1 MADKKI
7 KVLLVDDIPETIK
20 NISRMLKFDPQ
31 IEIVGQA
38 AGGREA
44 LQKVK
49 DLDPDVVVMDIN
61 MPDMDGITATQHIR
75 QRYIFTQVIILSVQS
90 DPNYMRRAMRA
101 GAHDFL
107 SKPPMMDELTSVV
120 KRAGKISEE
129 QRSMAEAAMVM
140 QSSSVAAGGMVPSI
154 QGNII
159 CVYSPKGGT
168 GTTTIAAN
176 LAVALRTG
184 NNKVLI
190 VDGSNQYGSIP
201 ILFSVQNKYSVLD
214 LLPRVEELDSGFID
228 DVVSTHETSGV
239 DILSAPPRL
248 ENAEE
253 VTADAFITLIDYL
266 RHYYHYV
273 IVDTPSYLNEIAL
286 STIEVADVTVLIS
299 SIEITSLRN
308 SNSFLVLYRALGFDP
323 AKLMFIL
330 NFFDRR
336 EHISPERI
344 SESLHQKIE
353 LALPLDEKGE
363 VRESVKR
370 GIPLTVENRGNILS
384 KNIFLLANRIEEHLR
399 QLKQEA

>member
-1 MADKKI
+1 MAENTI

-20 NISRMLKFDPQ
+20 NITRMLKFDPE

-38 AGGREA
+38 VDGRDA
-44 LQKVK
+44 LHKVK
-49 DLDPDVVVMDIN
+49 DLDPDVVIMDIN

-75 QRYIFTQVIILSVQS
+75 QRYIFTHVIILSVQS

-120 KRAGKISEE
+120 KRAGKLSEE
-129 QRSMAEAAMVM
+129 QRSMAEAAMGM
-140 QSSSVAAGGMVPSI
+140 QSSKASGGIVPI
-154 QGNII
+154 LQGKSI

-168 GTTTIAAN
+168 GKTTIAAN
-176 LAVALRTG
+176 LAVALRATN
-184 NNKVLI
+184 NNKVIL
-190 VDGSNQYGSIP
+190 VDGNSQYGSVP
-201 ILFSVQNKYSVLD
+201 IFFSIQNKYTVLD
-214 LLPRVEELDSGFID
+214 LLSRVEELDPDMIAE
-228 DVVSTHETSGV
+228 VVSTHEPSGV
-239 DILSAPPRL
+239 DILAAPPRL

-253 VTADAFITLIDYL
+253 VTPAAFVALISYL
-266 RHYYHYV
+266 RRYYNYV
-273 IVDTPSYLNEIAL
+273 IVDTSSYLNELTL
-286 STIEVADVTVLIS
+286 SVLESADLNILLS

-308 SNSFLVLYRALGFDP
+308 ANSFLVLYRALGYDP

-353 LALPLDEKGE
+353 LALPLDEKLE
-363 VRESVKR
+363 VRESVKK
-370 GIPLTVENRGNILS
+370 GIPLAVENRANIFI
-384 KNIFLLANRIEEHLR
+384 KNIFLLANRLEERLN
-399 QLKQEA
+399 QLEETV

>member
-1 MADKKI
+1 MAENTI

-20 NISRMLKFDPQ
+20 NITRMLKFDAE

-38 AGGREA
+38 SEGREA

-107 SKPPMMDELTSVV
+107 SKPPMMDELTSVI
-120 KRAGKISEE
+120 KRAGKLSEE
-129 QRSMAEAAMVM
+129 QRSMAEATLGM
-140 QSSSVAAGGMVPSI
+140 QSSKASGGMAQVLKGKSI
-154 QGNII
+154 CI
-159 CVYSPKGGT
+159 YSPKGGT
-168 GTTTIAAN
+168 GVTTVAAN
-176 LAVALRTG
+176 LAVALRAK
-184 NNKVLI
+184 NNKVCL
-190 VDGSNQYGSIP
+190 VDGNNQYGSVP
-201 ILFSVQNKYSVLD
+201 ILFSVQSKYTVLD
-214 LLPRVEELDSGFID
+214 LLTRVEELDPDIIS
-228 DVVSTHETSGV
+228 DVMVTHEQSGV
-239 DILSAPPRL
+239 DILPAPPRL

-253 VTADAFITLIDYL
+253 VTAESFVALIDYL
-266 RHYYHYV
+266 RRYYHYV
-273 IVDTPSYLNEIAL
+273 VVDTSSYLNELTL
-286 STIEVADVTVLIS
+286 SVLESSDINVLMS

-308 SNSFLVLYRALGFDP
+308 CNSFLLLYRALGYDP
-323 AKLMFIL
+323 SKLMFIL

-336 EHISPERI
+336 EHISPDRI

-353 LALPLDEKGE
+353 LALPLDEKNE

-370 GIPLTVENRGNILS
+370 GVPIAIENRANLLV
-384 KNIFLLANRIEEHLR
+384 KNIFLLANRIEERIKAL
-399 QLKQEA
+399 EETV

>member
-1 MADKKI
+1 MAENTI

-20 NISRMLKFDPQ
+20 NITRMLKFDPE

-38 AGGREA
+38 VDGRDA

-49 DLDPDVVVMDIN
+49 TLDPDVVIMDIN

-129 QRSMAEAAMVM
+129 QRSMAEAAVGM
-140 QSSSVAAGGMVPSI
+140 QSAKGGGVVPLLQGKSV
-154 QGNII
+154 
-159 CVYSPKGGT
+159 CVYSPKGGA

-176 LAVALRTG
+176 LAVALRAKD
-184 NNKVLI
+184 NKVIL
-190 VDGSNQYGSIP
+190 VDGNSQYGSVP
-201 ILFSVQNKYSVLD
+201 ILFSLQPKFTVLD
-214 LLPRVEELDSGFID
+214 LLTRVEELDPDVIG
-228 DVVSTHETSGV
+228 DVVSTHDSSGV
-239 DILSAPPRL
+239 DVLAAPPRL

-253 VTADAFITLIDYL
+253 VVPGAFVTLVGYL
-266 RHYYHYV
+266 RRYYNYV
-273 IVDTPSYLNEIAL
+273 IIDTSSYLNELTL
-286 STIEVADVTVLIS
+286 SVLESADLNILLS
-299 SIEITSLRN
+299 SIEITALRN
-308 SNSFLVLYRALGFDP
+308 ANSFLVLYRALGYDP

-353 LALPLDEKGE
+353 LALPLDEKLE
-363 VRESVKR
+363 VKESVKK
-370 GIPLTVENRGNILS
+370 GIPLTVENRANILS
-384 KNIFLLANRIEEHLR
+384 KNIYLLANRVEER
-399 QLKQEA
+399 LKQLAESV

>member
-1 MADKKI
+1 MAENTI

-38 AGGREA
+38 SDGRDA
-44 LQKVK
+44 LQQVK

-107 SKPPMMDELTSVV
+107 SKPPMMDELTSVI

-129 QRSMAEAAMVM
+129 QRSMAEATIGMQTSVSSGGKYTPMV
-140 QSSSVAAGGMVPSI
+140 
-154 QGNII
+154 QGKSI

-168 GTTTIAAN
+168 GVTTIAAN
-176 LAVALRTG
+176 LAIALRAK
-184 NNKVLI
+184 NHKVIL
-190 VDGSNQYGSIP
+190 VDGNNQYGSIP
-201 ILFSVQNKYSVLD
+201 IFFSVQSKYTVLD
-214 LLPRVEELDSGFID
+214 LLPRVEELDPDFIS
-228 DVVSTHETSGV
+228 DVVVTHEASGV
-239 DILSAPPRL
+239 DILAAPPRL

-253 VTADAFITLIDYL
+253 VTAEAFVTLVDYL
-266 RHYYHYV
+266 RRYYNYV
-273 IVDTPSYLNEIAL
+273 IIDTSSFLNDITL
-286 STIEVADVTVLIS
+286 STIETVDINILIS

-308 SNSFLVLYRALGFDP
+308 ANSFLVLFRALGFDP
-323 AKLMFIL
+323 AKIMFIL

-353 LALPLDEKGE
+353 LALPLDEKNE
-363 VRESVKR
+363 VREAVKR
-370 GIPLTVENRGNILS
+370 GIPLTVENRSNILS
-384 KNIFLLANRIEEHLR
+384 KNIFLLANRVEER
-399 QLKQEA
+399 LKQLEEMV